1 MMANSR
7 AGLERINSCVHY
19 DENASSGFYTLVRAD
34 DGRDTRDEVCEK
46 LARHFGLI

>member
-7 AGLERINSCVHY
+7 AGLERSNNREHY
-19 DENASSGFYTLVRAD
+19 DENASSGFFTLVRAD
-34 DGRDTRDEVCEK
+34 DGRNTRDEVCEK